1 MATKLEKGKA
11 FVHPDGKGFIY
22 KVILK
27 KGEAFPYKG
36 IVFDSFGQV
45 YFNNFSQSKAYEE
58 ADKRQVLKMIFALI
72 FKRKF
77 SPRPWDPFKTQ
88 SY

>member
-1 MATKLEKGKA
+1 MMTKLKKGKA
-11 FVHPDGKGFIY
+11 FVHPSGKGFIY

-27 KGEAFPYKG
+27 KGEAFPYRA

-45 YFNNFSQSKAYEE
+45 FFDNFSQSKAYEE
-58 ADKRQVLKMIFALI
+58 ADKRQVLKVIFALI

-77 SPRPWDPFKTQ
+77 SQNPWDPFKTQ